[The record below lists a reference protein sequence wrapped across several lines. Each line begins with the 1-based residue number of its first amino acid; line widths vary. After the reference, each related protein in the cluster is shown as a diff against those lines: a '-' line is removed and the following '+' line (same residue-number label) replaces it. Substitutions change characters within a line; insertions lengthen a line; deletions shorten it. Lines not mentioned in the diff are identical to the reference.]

1 MSVAKIT
8 REFVKNIE
16 DGQIFTFDDI
26 PTSSKA
32 SVAIEL
38 SRLFKKGLIKKVSKG
53 RYFKPKMRV
62 FGEVGPSSDDKI
74 SKYLDS
80 TEGVSY
86 ETGFNSFRQLG
97 LTTQI
102 SKTITIATNKPYKK
116 VQIDNINLKFVPK
129 RVDVKVE
136 DIYLLQILDAIKDI
150 KKIPATTPS
159 QSFVYLK
166 NLIEKESS
174 ANQIKLTKYAKK
186 YTPRTKA
193 LLGAILKELGNNECA
208 YELKDSLNALTT
220 FKLDIS
226 SEIIKDKKYWNIV

>member
-16 DGQIFTFDDI
+16 DGKIFTFDDI

>member
-16 DGQIFTFDDI
+16 DGKIFTFDDI

-53 RYFKPKMRV
+53 RYFKAKIRV
-62 FGEVGPSSDDKI
+62 FGEVGPSSDNKI

-80 TEGVSY
+80 AEGVSY

-102 SKTITIATNKPYKK
+102 SKTITIATNKPYRK
-116 VQIDNINLKFVPK
+116 VKIDNINLKFVPK

-174 ANQIKLTKYAKK
+174 ENQIKLTKYAKK

-208 YELKDSLNALTT
+208 YELKDSLNVLTT
-220 FKLDIS
+220 FKLGIS

>member
-1 MSVAKIT
+1 MFTDSKKQMIKLVIAIT
-8 REFVKNIE
+8 ILIFVLVIVGILMIKYEVEGETNMPFKLSKVIVVGTVE
-16 DGQIFTFDDI
+16 GVENGESDKKWDFSIFQNNDI
-26 PTSSKA
+26 HFYIDQNAEKSQN
-32 SVAIEL
+32 L
-38 SRLFKKGLIKKVSKG
+38 LIKSVK
-53 RYFKPKMRV
+53 
-62 FGEVGPSSDDKI
+62 
-74 SKYLDS
+74 
-80 TEGVSY
+80 
-86 ETGFNSFRQLG
+86 
-97 LTTQI
+97 
-102 SKTITIATNKPYKK
+102 
-116 VQIDNINLKFVPK
+116 IDNINLKFVPK

-174 ANQIKLTKYAKK
+174 ENQIKLTKYAKK

>member
-53 RYFKPKMRV
+53 RYFKPKIRV

-80 TEGVSY
+80 TDGVSY

-102 SKTITIATNKPYKK
+102 SKTITIATNKPYRK
-116 VQIDNINLKFVPK
+116 VKIDNINLKFVPK

-159 QSFVYLK
+159 QSFVFLK

-193 LLGAILKELGNNECA
+193 VLGAILKELGNNECA
-208 YELKDSLNALTT
+208 YELKDSLNVLTT
-220 FKLDIS
+220 FKLGIS

>member
-102 SKTITIATNKPYKK
+102 SKTITIATNKPYRK
-116 VQIDNINLKFVPK
+116 VKIDNINLKFVPK

-159 QSFVYLK
+159 QSFVFLK

-174 ANQIKLTKYAKK
+174 ENQIKLTKYAKK

-208 YELKDSLNALTT
+208 YELKDSLNVLTT
-220 FKLDIS
+220 FKLGIS

>member
-53 RYFKPKMRV
+53 RYFKPKIRV

-80 TEGVSY
+80 AEGVSY

-102 SKTITIATNKPYKK
+102 SKTTTIATNKPYRK
-116 VQIDNINLKFVPK
+116 VKIDNINLKFVPK

-174 ANQIKLTKYAKK
+174 ENQIKLTKYAKK

>member
-174 ANQIKLTKYAKK
+174 ENQIKLTKYAKK

>member
-53 RYFKPKMRV
+53 RYFKPKIRV

-102 SKTITIATNKPYKK
+102 SKTITIATNKPYRK
-116 VQIDNINLKFVPK
+116 VKIDNINLKFVPK

-174 ANQIKLTKYAKK
+174 ENQIKLTKYAKK

>member
-16 DGQIFTFDDI
+16 DGEIFTFDDI

-53 RYFKPKMRV
+53 RYFKPKIRV

-102 SKTITIATNKPYKK
+102 SKTITIATNKPYRK
-116 VQIDNINLKFVPK
+116 VKIDNINLKFVPK

-159 QSFVYLK
+159 QSFVFLK

-208 YELKDSLNALTT
+208 YELKDSLNVLTT
-220 FKLDIS
+220 FKIGIS